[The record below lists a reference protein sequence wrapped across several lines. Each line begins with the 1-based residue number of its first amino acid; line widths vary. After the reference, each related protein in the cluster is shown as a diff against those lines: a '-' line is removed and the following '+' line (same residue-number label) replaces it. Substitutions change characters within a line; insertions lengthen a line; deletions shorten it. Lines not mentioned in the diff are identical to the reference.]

1 MDYNQT
7 EYDTDDIESNLSS
20 SMYKLRYYVTIII
33 EPIGT
38 IGNIISLIILTR
50 IYLNRKS
57 NICILYTILCGLNII
72 NNFNKNKSL
81 LKIKFDLSLQANY
94 FIQYNLIYLIA
105 WMQVLIGFHRFIYV
119 VYQSKAKILEKK
131 VFKLFFLQYIK

>member
-1 MDYNQT
+1 MDMDMDYNQT
-7 EYDTDDIESNLSS
+7 EDDIQLNLSS
-20 SMYKLRYYVTIII
+20 SMFKLRYYFTIII

-38 IGNIISLIILTR
+38 IGNIISLIILIR

-57 NICILYTILCGLNII
+57 NICFLYTILCSINII

-81 LKIKFDLSLQANY
+81 LKLKILKIDLSVQENY
-94 FIQYNLIYLIA
+94 FIQYSLFYLIA

-119 VYQSKAKILEKK
+119 LFQSKTKIFDKK
-131 VFKLFFLQYIK
+131 VF